1 MEGKSVTV
9 RLKDK
14 VAIITG
20 AASGIGK
27 ATAKL
32 FAEHGAKV
40 VVADIDKDGG
50 SQTVTQIQNG
60 GNEAIFVETDVTLKV
75 DTEKM
80 VAQTVETY
88 GKLDILFNNAGI
100 AMRLPV
106 AELPEEDWHRCLD
119 VNLTGVFLCAKAA
132 IPAMQKNGGGS
143 IINMSSIY
151 GVVGADVRAAYVAS
165 KGGVTNLTRGMAL
178 DYAENNIRV
187 NCICPGFVET
197 PLVAGVIKT
206 PEEYQALADKHPMC
220 RLGQPEEIAYGAL
233 YLASDESAF
242 VTGIALPIDGGY
254 TAG

>member
-1 MEGKSVTV
+1 M

-40 VVADIDKDGG
+40 VVADIDE
-50 SQTVTQIQNG
+50 NG
-60 GNEAIFVETDVTLKV
+60 GNKTVTDIQAAGSEAFFIQTDVTIRA
-75 DTEKM
+75 DTDQM
-80 VAQTVETY
+80 VAQTLKNY
-88 GKLDILFNNAGI
+88 DKLDILLNNAGI

-106 AELPEEDWHRCLD
+106 AELSEDDWHRCLD

-132 IPAMQKNGGGS
+132 IPAMQKNEGGS

-151 GVVGADVRAAYVAS
+151 GIVGADVRAAYVAS
-165 KGGVTNLTRGMAL
+165 KGAVTNLTRGMAL
-178 DYAENNIRV
+178 DYAEDNIRV

-197 PLVAGVIKT
+197 PLVAGVVKN
-206 PEEYQALADKHPMC
+206 PEEYQKLANKHPMR
-220 RLGQPEEIAYGAL
+220 RLGQPEEIAFGAL

>member
-1 MEGKSVTV
+1 M

-40 VVADIDKDGG
+40 VVADIDSEG
-50 SQTVTQIQNG
+50 SEQTVTEIHDE
-60 GNEAIFVETDVTLKV
+60 GNVAIFINTDVTIKR
-75 DTEKM
+75 DTQNL
-80 VAQTVETY
+80 VTQTVETF

-106 AELPEEDWHRCLD
+106 AELPEEDWYRCLD
-119 VNLTGVFLCAKAA
+119 VNLNGVFLCAKAA
-132 IPAMQKNGGGS
+132 IPAMKKNGNGV

-151 GVVGADVRAAYVAS
+151 GIVGADVRAAYVAS
-165 KGGVTNLTRGMAL
+165 KGAVTNLTRGMAL
-178 DYAENNIRV
+178 DYAQDNIRV

-197 PLVAGVIKT
+197 PLVSGVVRT
-206 PEEYQALADKHPMC
+206 PEEYQKLADKHPMR
-220 RLGQPEEIAYGAL
+220 RLGQPIEIAYGAL
-233 YLASDESAF
+233 YLASDESGF

>member
-1 MEGKSVTV
+1 M

-14 VAIITG
+14 VAITTG

-27 ATAKL
+27 ATAIL

-40 VVADIDKDGG
+40 VVADIDEDGAN
-50 SQTVTQIQNG
+50 QTVATIRDA
-60 GNEAIFVETDVTLKV
+60 GNEATYVQTDVTISEH
-75 DTEKM
+75 TERM
-80 VAQTVETY
+80 VQETASRY
-88 GKLDILFNNAGI
+88 GKLDILLSSAGI

-106 AELPEEDWHRCLD
+106 GDLPEADWHRCLD
-119 VNLTGVFLCAKAA
+119 VNLTGVYLCAKAA
-132 IPAMQKNGGGS
+132 IPTMQKNGGGS
-143 IINMSSIY
+143 IINLSSIY
-151 GVVGADVRAAYVAS
+151 GLVGADVRAAYVAS

-178 DYAENNIRV
+178 DYAEDNIRV

-206 PEEYQALADKHPMC
+206 PEEYKTLADKHPMR
-220 RLGQPEEIAYGAL
+220 RLAQPEEIAYGAL

>member
-1 MEGKSVTV
+1 M

-14 VAIITG
+14 VAIVTG

-27 ATAKL
+27 ATAIL
-32 FAEHGAKV
+32 FAEHGAKI
-40 VVADIDKDGG
+40 VVADIDEDRAN
-50 SQTVTQIQNG
+50 QTVAVIQDA
-60 GNEAIFVETDVTLKV
+60 GNEAIYIQTDVTLSEN
-75 DTEKM
+75 TEKM
-80 VAQTVETY
+80 VRETLNTY
-88 GKLDILFNNAGI
+88 GKLDILLSSAGI

-106 AELPEEDWHRCLD
+106 GDLPEEDWHRCLD
-119 VNLTGVFLCAKAA
+119 VNLTGVYLCAKAA
-132 IPAMQKNGGGS
+132 IPAMLENGGGS
-143 IINMSSIY
+143 IINLSSIY
-151 GVVGADVRAAYVAS
+151 GLVGADVRAAYVAS

-178 DYAENNIRV
+178 DYAEDNIRV

-206 PEEYQALADKHPMC
+206 PEEYQSLGDRHPMR
-220 RLGQPEEIAYGAL
+220 RLAQPEEIAYGAL

>member
-1 MEGKSVTV
+1 LEGKGITV

-32 FAEHGAKV
+32 FAAHGAKV
-40 VVADIDKDGG
+40 VVADIDENGG
-50 SQTVTQIQNG
+50 NSTVTDIQDA
-60 GNEAIFVETDVTLKV
+60 GNEAIFIQTDVTIKA
-75 DTEKM
+75 DTDQM
-80 VAQTVETY
+80 VAQTLKNY
-88 GKLDILFNNAGI
+88 GKLDTLLNSAGI

-119 VNLTGVFLCAKAA
+119 VNLNGVFLCAKAA

-151 GVVGADVRAAYVAS
+151 GLVGADVRAAYVAS
-165 KGGVTNLTRGMAL
+165 KGAVTNLTRGMAL
-178 DYAENNIRV
+178 DYAQDNIRV

-206 PEEYQALADKHPMC
+206 PDEYQKLANKHPMR

>member
-75 DTEKM
+75 NTEKM

-132 IPAMQKNGGGS
+132 IPAMLKNGCGS

-206 PEEYQALADKHPMC
+206 PEEYQTLADKHPMR

>member
-1 MEGKSVTV
+1 M

-14 VAIITG
+14 VAIVTG

-27 ATAKL
+27 ATATV

-40 VVADIDKDGG
+40 VVADINED
-50 SQTVTQIQNG
+50 SANQTVTTIRDA
-60 GNEAIFVETDVTLKV
+60 GNKAIYVQTDVTTL
-75 DTEKM
+75 DNTERM
-80 VAQTVETY
+80 VQETLNTY
-88 GKLDILFNNAGI
+88 GKLDILVSSAGI

-106 AELPEEDWHRCLD
+106 ADLPEEDWHRCLN
-119 VNLTGVFLCAKAA
+119 VNLTGVYLCAKAA
-132 IPAMQKNGGGS
+132 IPTMQKNGGGS
-143 IINMSSIY
+143 IINLSSIY
-151 GVVGADVRAAYVAS
+151 GLVGADVRAAYVAS

-178 DYAENNIRV
+178 DYAEDNIRV

-206 PEEYQALADKHPMC
+206 PEEYKTLADKHPMR
-220 RLGQPEEIAYGAL
+220 RLAQPEEIAYGAL

>member
-1 MEGKSVTV
+1 M

-14 VAIITG
+14 VAITTG

-27 ATAKL
+27 ATAIL

-40 VVADIDKDGG
+40 VIADINEDGAN
-50 SQTVTQIQNG
+50 QTVTAIRNA
-60 GNEAIFVETDVTLKV
+60 GNEATYVQTDVTIS
-75 DTEKM
+75 DNTEWM
-80 VAQTVETY
+80 VKETVNRY
-88 GKLDILFNNAGI
+88 GKLDILLNSAGI

-106 AELPEEDWHRCLD
+106 ADLPEADWHRCLD
-119 VNLTGVFLCAKAA
+119 VNLTGVYLCSKAA
-132 IPAMQKNGGGS
+132 IPAMQKNDGGS
-143 IINMSSIY
+143 IINLSSIY
-151 GVVGADVRAAYVAS
+151 GLVGAGVRAAYVAS

-197 PLVAGVIKT
+197 PLVAGVVKT
-206 PEEYQALADKHPMC
+206 PEEYRNLADKHPMR
-220 RLGQPEEIAYGAL
+220 RLAQPEEIAYGAL

>member
-1 MEGKSVTV
+1 M

-27 ATAKL
+27 ATAKI

-40 VVADIDKDGG
+40 VVADIDGDGG
-50 SQTVTQIQNG
+50 NQTVTDIQG
-60 GNEAIFVETDVTLKV
+60 ASNEAIYVKTDVTIKA
-75 DTEKM
+75 DTEQM
-80 VAQTVETY
+80 VAQTVKSY

-106 AELPEEDWHRCLD
+106 AELSEEDWHRCLD

-132 IPAMQKNGGGS
+132 IPEMQKNGGGS

-151 GVVGADVRAAYVAS
+151 GIVGADVRAAYVAS
-165 KGGVTNLTRGMAL
+165 KGAVTNLTRGMAL
-178 DYAENNIRV
+178 DYAEDNIRV

-197 PLVAGVIKT
+197 PLVAGVVKN
-206 PEEYQALADKHPMC
+206 PEEYQKLANKHPMR